1 MTDLPPYSNSN
12 DDPGVGP
19 GRGSTVGSQSVVTSA
34 PLWVKVFG
42 IIAIVLV
49 LLFVILLFTGGE
61 HGPRRHFPPEV
72 NSGNTTSEED
82 GGHRPPTEH
91 GAQQP

>member
-12 DDPGVGP
+12 GDPGVEP
-19 GRGSTVGSQSVVTSA
+19 GRGSMVGWQGLVTSA

-42 IIAIVLV
+42 ITALVLV

-61 HGPRRHFPPEV
+61 HGPRRHIPPEV
-72 NSGNTTSEED
+72 NSGSTASDED
-82 GGHRPPTEH
+82 GGRRPPIER
-91 GAQQP
+91 GAQRP